1 MTNRLALVLL
11 AAVAGALMLGAAPA
25 QEGSDPEAYLP
36 YLFAAFALTW
46 LAFFAYLFFI
56 SRKERALRRE
66 VEALRRAIEEREPDC
81 AYPEDE

>member
-11 AAVAGALMLGAAPA
+11 AALAGALMLGAAPA

-56 SRKERALRRE
+56 SRKERGLRRE
-66 VEALRRAIEEREPDC
+66 VEALRQAIEDREQNGAPRR
-81 AYPEDE
+81 DE